1 MLDAKTACENTIL
14 QVAQEM
20 CLAAVTAPKGC
31 GRDSIACGVLTGE
44 EITALVREMRRIEDE
59 TENCRPI
66 FYRDAALVEQCEA
79 VVLIGSMNQARGVH
93 PCGYCGNGS
102 CAGMAKTPG
111 QHCAFDDIDLGVAVG
126 SAAAMAADL
135 RVDNRVLYTAGLA
148 AMNLKL
154 LGEKAGTIIAIPVT
168 ASCRDIFFFGR

>member
-1 MLDAKTACENTIL
+1 MIEMRPACEDAVMN
-14 QVAQEM
+14 AAKEM
-20 CLAAVTAPKGC
+20 CLAALTAPKAC
-31 GRDSIACGVLTGE
+31 GKDSITCGIAVGE
-44 EITALVREMRRIEDE
+44 DIAALVREMRRIEDE

-111 QHCAFDDIDLGVAVG
+111 QHCACDDIDLGVAVG